1 MSTVRSLSI
10 PMEQSHSSV
19 VAQAAWITG
28 FAALTAVGAQIQIPH
43 QPVPY
48 TLQTFFVIL
57 GAAFLGSRNAAI
69 SQILYLAVG
78 FLGAPVFA
86 GMSGGLSFL
95 AAPTVGYLIGF
106 PIGAVVI
113 GLLMRSRRGYLWTL
127 FSMFAGLTVI
137 FACGTVGLYATYF
150 HNIEQSII
158 GGFLIFSWWDL
169 LKLSAAAGIYQQVA
183 RRYPKL
189 PA

>member
-10 PMEQSHSSV
+10 PAESTHSSLL
-19 VAQAAWITG
+19 AQAAWITG

-43 QPVPY
+43 QPVPF
-48 TLQTFFVIL
+48 TLQTFSVIL
-57 GAAFLGSRNAAI
+57 GAAFLGSRNATI
-69 SQILYLAVG
+69 SQILYLTVG

-95 AAPTVGYLIGF
+95 SAPTVGYLIGF
-106 PIGAVVI
+106 PIGALVI
-113 GLLMRSRRGYLWTL
+113 GMMMRRKTNYFWTL
-127 FSMFAGLTVI
+127 FSMFVGLTVI

-150 HNIEQSII
+150 HNIGQSIT

-169 LKLSAAAGIYQQVA
+169 LKLSAAAGIYQQLA

>member
-1 MSTVRSLSI
+1 M
-10 PMEQSHSSV
+10 
-19 VAQAAWITG
+19 
-28 FAALTAVGAQIQIPH
+28 
-43 QPVPY
+43 
-48 TLQTFFVIL
+48 
-57 GAAFLGSRNAAI
+57 
-69 SQILYLAVG
+69 
-78 FLGAPVFA
+78 
-86 GMSGGLSFL
+86 
-95 AAPTVGYLIGF
+95 APTVGYLIGF

-113 GLLMRSRRGYLWTL
+113 GMLMRSKRGYLWTL
-127 FSMFAGLTVI
+127 FSMFVGLTVI

-189 PA
+189 PE